1 VVGSCRCSLF
11 NDIVWDA
18 DELGSTWLGHP
29 IECSHG
35 KPIYTLSGESLILQI
50 SYTIAI
56 LLSLINIGSTIAF
69 NVISSLG
76 VGALLSSYIVSI
88 SCITLKRLRGE
99 ALVRSSF
106 SLGRAG
112 LPINIFSV
120 LFLVLAFVLAF
131 FPQSPHPEA
140 KDMNWSIV
148 VYGAVVLFSVVYFA
162 VWGRKRYLGPVVYVR
177 KDW

>member
-1 VVGSCRCSLF
+1 
-11 NDIVWDA
+11 
-18 DELGSTWLGHP
+18 LGHP
-29 IECSHG
+29 LERSHG
-35 KPIYTLSGESLILQI
+35 KPSYTLLGESLILQV
-50 SYTIAI
+50 SYTIAV
-56 LLSLINIGSTIAF
+56 LLSLVNIGSHIAF

-99 ALVRSSF
+99 VLIRSSF

-112 LPINIFSV
+112 LSINIFSV
-120 LFLVLAFVLAF
+120 LFLVSAFVLAF
-131 FPQSPHPEA
+131 FPQSPYPEA

-148 VYGAVVLFSVVYFA
+148 VYGVVVLFSMVYFA
-162 VWGRKRYLGPVVYVR
+162 VWGRKKYLGPVVYVR